1 LPFKDRALWITK
13 QKKKLQELYREYPRP
28 YWTSPA
34 PHLSTV
40 WVERCFQLRWILR
53 DRLFVLY
60 LGAGMLVSLI
70 K

>member
-1 LPFKDRALWITK
+1 MGGALLPD
-13 QKKKLQELYREYPRP
+13 
-28 YWTSPA
+28 S
-34 PHLSTV
+34 V
-40 WVERCFQLRWILR
+40 ILR